1 MTTPSDPRCVIN
13 RGKEVTTMLMLSR
26 TRLRR
31 LLAAGLM
38 LGVLAVAMPATGLA
52 SNVGGGPIA
61 TQ

>member
-1 MTTPSDPRCVIN
+1 VIN
-13 RGKEVTTMLMLSR
+13 RGKEVTTVLMLSR

>member
-1 MTTPSDPRCVIN
+1 VIN
-13 RGKEVTTMLMLSR
+13 RGKEVTTMLTISK

-31 LLAAGLM
+31 LLAAALT

-61 TQ
+61 TR